1 MNCLEKQQLPTQH
14 NMATNTNRKRSF
26 VQAFLEG
33 ESNQEKSTI
42 KHIRLQLARA
52 ENKVENSYD
61 NMMKSRERMKKSI
74 EKARECEATHEVDLA
89 EVMKLRALL
98 STQNCMETERRLQTT
113 SVV

>member
-14 NMATNTNRKRSF
+14 NMAANTNRKRSF

-33 ESNQEKSTI
+33 ETNQEKSTI
-42 KHIRLQLARA
+42 KHIIARA

-61 NMMKSRERMKKSI
+61 NTMKSRERMKKSI